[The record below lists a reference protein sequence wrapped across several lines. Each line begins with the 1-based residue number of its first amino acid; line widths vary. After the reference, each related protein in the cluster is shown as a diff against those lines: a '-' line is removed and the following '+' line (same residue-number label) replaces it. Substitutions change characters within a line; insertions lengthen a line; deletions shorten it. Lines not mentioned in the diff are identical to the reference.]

1 VQLAAKSSTISAF
14 FKSTFPMQQQIEQA
28 LAALS
33 PLLLEVTDESH
44 QHSRGE
50 QTHFKAVVVSSG
62 FAGLNPVKRHQKV
75 YACLGDL
82 MSRFHA
88 LALHT
93 YTPDEWQK
101 RQGAPDSPH
110 CRGGSQFD

>member
-1 VQLAAKSSTISAF
+1 
-14 FKSTFPMQQQIEQA
+14 MQQQIEQA

-33 PLLLEVTDESH
+33 PVLLEVTDESH

-50 QTHFKAVVVSSG
+50 QTHFKAVVVSSC
-62 FAGLNPVKRHQKV
+62 FAGFNPVKRHQKV

-93 YTPDEWQK
+93 YTPEEWQK
-101 RQGAPDSPH
+101 REVAPNSPR
-110 CRGGSQFD
+110 CLGGSQLD